1 MTTLRELVDDN
12 YVGGQPIVVIAPSGE
27 TLGTIR
33 PGEEEDAFALGSMMG
48 GKVLKTVDADGSV
61 YAYVEPPATA
71 PGSKSITP
79 SIYQGAIA
87 DEAAWSA
94 DWRSRERKASAK
106 QLAFLRKHLPLYR
119 QIKKPQWPDDPA
131 ALLAH
136 EASDAMTTMLEVLK
150 YIRGAEGED

>member
-33 PGEEEDAFALGSMMG
+33 PGEEEDAFALGNMMG
-48 GKVLKTVDADGSV
+48 GKVLRTVDADGSV

-79 SIYQGAIA
+79 SIYQGTIV

-94 DWRSRERKASAK
+94 DWRSRERKASVK
-106 QLAFLRKHLPLYR
+106 QLAFLRRHIQLYR

-131 ALLAH
+131 ALLGY
-136 EASDAMTTMLEVLK
+136 EASDAMTVMLSI
-150 YIRGAEGED
+150 IRGIEKEG